1 MPWGLGN
8 RRRRCTQL
16 ADCQGQ
22 GADHQEAGL
31 ASGRPAGRSALRARR
46 RLLGLGARVHS
57 PPHTVCTQRHA
68 HLHALSSHAH
78 IRVLSCTLPRIRAC
92 TPHVRFHTLSSHAH
106 IYVLSC
112 TLTHTHTHA
121 RSCTRAHTGPHT
133 CSCPA
138 CSLHSHTHTHTHTHT
153 HMGEHGCGDTSASG
167 VRGQRPRSWRKHPLG
182 VSTAHKSLLCCR
194 KKAGG
199 VQRAGPT
206 RRMRCAGQ
214 RPVSGGAVGVR
225 GRWVFPVLLVPV

>member
-68 HLHALSSHAH
+68 HLHTLSSHAH

-106 IYVLSC
+106 IRVLSC
-112 TLTHTHTHA
+112 TLSRIRACTQHVRFHTLSSHAHIHVLSCTLPRIHACTHA
-121 RSCTRAHTGPHT
+121 RSLSYPQLSRSHTCALMHTYPYSHSCSFVHT
-133 CSCPA
+133 CSHRSTYMFLP
-138 CSLHSHTHTHTHTHT
+138 SVLSPLTHSHTR
-153 HMGEHGCGDTSASG
+153 A
-167 VRGQRPRSWRKHPLG
+167 
-182 VSTAHKSLLCCR
+182 STA
-194 KKAGG
+194 AGTL
-199 VQRAGPT
+199 QR
-206 RRMRCAGQ
+206 
-214 RPVSGGAVGVR
+214 R
-225 GRWVFPVLLVPV
+225 G